1 MKKRLK
7 DYDKLPDWSEEGR
20 NLVTGFKS
28 STPKVDGAKSSIYMP
43 DTLEIITINDQ
54 KYVRFISIQRGK
66 D

>member
-43 DTLEIITINDQ
+43 DTLEIITINN
-54 KYVRFISIQRGK
+54 
-66 D
+66 